1 MGIAIAL
8 LVIFVGFK
16 LMSKNMRAL
25 NGLIIGAFIAYLLYM
40 KYGTNGSYSFTEMKS
55 LFTFISAIT
64 GALVLG
70 ITLGVLRHFSSD
82 DESYKQRKA
91 RLFKFLIKWGAI
103 YMCFTLVFR
112 LCLVFIIGID
122 WDTTWAIARL
132 HGSSAF
138 LVALFIYFA
147 WVRKKNKVTTPH

>member
-1 MGIAIAL
+1 MGVAIAL
-8 LVIFVGFK
+8 LIIFIGFK
-16 LMSKNMRAL
+16 LMSKNMRTL
-25 NGLIIGAFIAYLLYM
+25 NAMVIGAFVAYLLYM

-70 ITLGVLRHFSSD
+70 ITLGVLRHLSSD
-82 DESYKQRKA
+82 DESYKYRKA

-112 LCLVFIIGID
+112 LLLVFIIGID
-122 WDTTWAIARL
+122 WDTTWAIAKF
-132 HGSSAF
+132 HGTNAF
-138 LVALFIYFA
+138 LVTLLIYFV
-147 WVRKKNKVTTPH
+147 WIRKKNKVTTPH